1 MPDSS
6 QEPLREIEN
15 PKETFETFVSP
26 ERAETG
32 RAVKDPVFVAVV
44 GQPGSGTRENLH
56 LAAEK
61 LSGTTQKVTDDFA
74 TYVPGFNERVLA
86 SPKTALIEAET
97 STKKLTALIEDR
109 AVDKSFNVVKEYSD
123 AKDVEENVE
132 KFKQAGY
139 RTELRVVAAP
149 YAQANVSHLSELASS
164 LEDKGTPGALPVLGP
179 VELSA
184 RYSNTR
190 NLAKRAEELNL
201 VDKVE
206 IVKPDGKV
214 LYENELA
221 KSGTGAQQVKKLDA
235 LDHLRRGQ
243 KVDGYI
249 EEVSLRS
256 DWDQL
261 RERPGAKK
269 LEELMGE
276 QLPNTP
282 EAAVLTFKKSRYT
295 MADVRPQVASAPVAP
310 ASAVEHTETPTTNNP
325 YAKRPSQNTEQR
337 NGLADL
343 RGLRAYRS
351 DKKREE
357 QRLLGGQTAT
367 NAQPA
372 WIRNWIEKAREMRA
386 ETATAEA
393 TNTAAAGHV
402 SNGGLK
408 RPPTAAAVKDTGP
421 ITDQVPAGRNT
432 QTTKETRM
440 PNDLNESQ
448 TENVDASTPER
459 PTKRLKTGEADAAVG
474 TPNAEAAPTPIRNPY
489 AKRPEPTTPE
499 ETAQSEQKY
508 MARAEQN
515 MKERFIIEGS
525 SRKVF
530 PNDPKVKDPANQQ
543 LLHEDTVQQLKA
555 TDPTYREFSERK
567 AERERAE
574 LAENG
579 GGKPAARDS
588 DDDSVSSEL
597 ERAMV
602 AAAEAA
608 ERRAGLPEA
617 APTPIR
623 NPYAKR
629 PEPTTPEEIAK
640 NEQKYMTASE
650 ENLKQQLLDQRSGGR
665 YLANGADPN
674 DPEMKKFMHE
684 QAVEHLKAVDPKYRE
699 FSERKVE
706 REQAELAENANGRQ
720 SQQQP
725 ANEYDP
731 GLREDD
737 RNNSLGR

>member
-123 AKDVEENVE
+123 PKDVEENVE

-499 ETAQSEQKY
+499 EIAQSEQKY

-640 NEQKYMTASE
+640 KEQKYMTASE

-737 RNNSLGR
+737 RNNSVGR